1 MNLRSLS
8 QNSNIYDDL
17 FRLKT
22 NILAD
27 CIVRSMVC
35 YIAVES
41 SNSNQEHLSPDQSLS
56 TRFCHIHALQLAQ
69 QGTVPE
75 RKLGNYIFRIEIF
88 LCSYKIVFDSFK
100 SILYVFTIH
109 SRLPGLCTYAS

>member
-1 MNLRSLS
+1 MPIFYLS
-8 QNSNIYDDL
+8 
-17 FRLKT
+17 RLKT
-22 NILAD
+22 NVLAD

-41 SNSNQEHLSPDQSLS
+41 GYSNEDKFLEDRTLS

-75 RKLGNYIFRIEIF
+75 RKLG
-88 LCSYKIVFDSFK
+88 
-100 SILYVFTIH
+100 T
-109 SRLPGLCTYAS
+109 

>member
-1 MNLRSLS
+1 MLYLKMTSFS
-8 QNSNIYDDL
+8 QFSNNSDIL

-41 SNSNQEHLSPDQSLS
+41 SHSNPEHFSDDQSLS

-75 RKLGNYIFRIEIF
+75 RKLGSYIFRIGIF
-88 LCSYKIVFDSFK
+88 PCSYI
-100 SILYVFTIH
+100 
-109 SRLPGLCTYAS
+109 RLF

>member
-1 MNLRSLS
+1 MKLRSLL
-8 QNSNIYDDL
+8 QISNISNIL

-35 YIAVES
+35 YIVVES
-41 SNSNQEHLSPDQSLS
+41 SHSNSEHISDGQSLS

-75 RKLGNYIFRIEIF
+75 RKLGNYIFRIGIF
-88 LCSYKIVFDSFK
+88 LGS
-100 SILYVFTIH
+100 
-109 SRLPGLCTYAS
+109 

>member
-1 MNLRSLS
+1 MKLRSLS
-8 QNSNIYDDL
+8 QNSNNSDIL

-41 SNSNQEHLSPDQSLS
+41 SHSNQEHLSPDQSLS

-75 RKLGNYIFRIEIF
+75 RKLGNYIFRIGIF
-88 LCSYKIVFDSFK
+88 LGS
-100 SILYVFTIH
+100 
-109 SRLPGLCTYAS
+109 